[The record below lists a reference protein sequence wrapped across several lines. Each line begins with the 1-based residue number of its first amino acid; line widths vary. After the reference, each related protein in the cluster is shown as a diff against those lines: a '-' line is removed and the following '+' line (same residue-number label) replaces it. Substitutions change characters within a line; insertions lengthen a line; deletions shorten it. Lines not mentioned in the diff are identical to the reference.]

1 MSPKAKECQGFT
13 LMEMVVV
20 LAIFAIV
27 TLAALP
33 YATRSGEQ
41 RELISLAQTLTAG
54 LREAQMEALAKNRE
68 AVFGI
73 DLNRRVFVAGQK
85 KRETP
90 IPASI
95 GISVHTA
102 SGEVTERIAGF
113 RFFPD
118 GGATGGRIVLSSG
131 GEKRTVAINWLTG
144 QVVTVAGDVK

>member
-1 MSPKAKECQGFT
+1 MNADAKCEGFT

-20 LAIFAIV
+20 MAIFALV

-41 RELISLAQTLTAG
+41 RELIALTQTLAAG
-54 LREAQMEALAKNRE
+54 LRQTQMEAVSRNRE
-68 AVFGI
+68 SVFGI
-73 DLNRRVFVAGQK
+73 DLNRRVFTVGHK

-90 IPASI
+90 IPRDV
-95 GISVHTA
+95 GISIHTA
-102 SGEVTERIAGF
+102 SGEVTERVAGF

-144 QVVTVAGDVK
+144 QIVTVVGEIQ